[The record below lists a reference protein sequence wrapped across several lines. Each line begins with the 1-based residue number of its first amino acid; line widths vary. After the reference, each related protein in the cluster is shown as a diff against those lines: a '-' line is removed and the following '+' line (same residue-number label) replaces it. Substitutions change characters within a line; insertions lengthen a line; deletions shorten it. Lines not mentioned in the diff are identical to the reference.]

1 MKYVN
6 PMAVYI
12 RIFLNGNMK
21 ECVVI
26 RQLIQNI
33 TQLEAKYQFQT
44 DDSAYDD
51 EILKLYYRHCKFL
64 SDYQTRIIKESEISM
79 KEILYS
85 LYYWGH
91 RFIERSSAIS
101 LSDAGF
107 EQWHFNLIK
116 KIEASC
122 GDVDFAL
129 LEKIDKNEV
138 QL

>member
-1 MKYVN
+1 MD
-6 PMAVYI
+6 I
-12 RIFLNGNMK
+12 K
-21 ECVVI
+21 ECVLI
-26 RQLIQNI
+26 RQLIPNI
-33 TQLEAKYQFQT
+33 AYLEKIYQFQT

-64 SDYQTRIIKESEISM
+64 SDYQAQIINESGLTK

-91 RFIERSSAIS
+91 RFIERSNAIS

-107 EQWHFNLIK
+107 EQWHFSLIE
-116 KIEASC
+116 KIESSC
-122 GDVDFAL
+122 SAVDFTL

>member
-1 MKYVN
+1 M
-6 PMAVYI
+6 
-12 RIFLNGNMK
+12 
-21 ECVVI
+21 I

-51 EILKLYYRHCKFL
+51 EILKLLYRHCKFL
-64 SDYQTRIIKESEISM
+64 SDYQTQIINESGITK

-91 RFIERSSAIS
+91 RFIERSNAIS

-107 EQWHFNLIK
+107 EQWHFSLIE
-116 KIEASC
+116 KIESSYGA
-122 GDVDFAL
+122 VDFTL

>member
-1 MKYVN
+1 
-6 PMAVYI
+6 
-12 RIFLNGNMK
+12 MK
-21 ECVVI
+21 ECVLI
-26 RQLIQNI
+26 RQLIPNI
-33 TQLEAKYQFQT
+33 THLEKIYQFQT

-64 SDYQTRIIKESEISM
+64 SDYQTQIINESGITM

-91 RFIERSSAIS
+91 RFIERSNAIS

-107 EQWHFNLIK
+107 EQWHFSLIE
-116 KIEASC
+116 KIESSC
-122 GDVDFAL
+122 GAVDFTL

>member
-1 MKYVN
+1 MD
-6 PMAVYI
+6 
-12 RIFLNGNMK
+12 MK
-21 ECVVI
+21 ECVLI
-26 RQLIQNI
+26 RQLIPNI
-33 TQLEAKYQFQT
+33 AYLEKIYQFQT

-64 SDYQTRIIKESEISM
+64 SDYQAQIINESGITK

-91 RFIERSSAIS
+91 RFIERSNAIS

-107 EQWHFNLIK
+107 EQWHFSLIEI
-116 KIEASC
+116 IESSC
-122 GDVDFAL
+122 GTVDFTL

-138 QL
+138 QF

>member
-12 RIFLNGNMK
+12 RIFPNGNMK

-64 SDYQTRIIKESEISM
+64 SDYQTRIINESEISM

>member
-1 MKYVN
+1 M
-6 PMAVYI
+6 
-12 RIFLNGNMK
+12 
-21 ECVVI
+21 I

-51 EILKLYYRHCKFL
+51 EILKLLYRHCKFL
-64 SDYQTRIIKESEISM
+64 SDYQTQIINESGITK

-91 RFIERSSAIS
+91 RFIERSNAIS

-107 EQWHFNLIK
+107 EQWHFKLIK
-116 KIEASC
+116 K
-122 GDVDFAL
+122 
-129 LEKIDKNEV
+129 
-138 QL
+138 

>member
-64 SDYQTRIIKESEISM
+64 SDYQTQIINESGITK

>member
-12 RIFLNGNMK
+12 RIFSNGNMK

-64 SDYQTRIIKESEISM
+64 SDYQTRIINESEISM

-101 LSDAGF
+101 LSDVGF

>member
-1 MKYVN
+1 
-6 PMAVYI
+6 
-12 RIFLNGNMK
+12 MK
-21 ECVVI
+21 ECVLI
-26 RQLIQNI
+26 RQLIPNI
-33 TQLEAKYQFQT
+33 TQLEDTYQFQT

-64 SDYQTRIIKESEISM
+64 SDYQPRIINESGITM

-91 RFIERSSAIS
+91 RFIERSNAIS

-107 EQWHFNLIK
+107 EQWHFSLIE
-116 KIEASC
+116 KIESSC
-122 GDVDFAL
+122 GAVDFTL

>member
-1 MKYVN
+1 
-6 PMAVYI
+6 
-12 RIFLNGNMK
+12 MK

-51 EILKLYYRHCKFL
+51 EILNLYYRHCKFL
-64 SDYQTRIIKESEISM
+64 SDYQTQIINESGITK

-116 KIEASC
+116 KIESSC